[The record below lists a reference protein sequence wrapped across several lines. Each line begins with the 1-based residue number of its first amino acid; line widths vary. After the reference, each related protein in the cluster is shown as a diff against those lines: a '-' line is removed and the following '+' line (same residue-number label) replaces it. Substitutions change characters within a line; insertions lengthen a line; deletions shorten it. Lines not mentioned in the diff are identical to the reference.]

1 MNDKIK
7 LSKTTLAKLQPEPG
21 KQLIFWDSDIT
32 GFGVRV
38 SPGGSQTFFC
48 QSRFKGKV
56 VKYTIGQNSRIT
68 PEKARREA
76 IRIQS
81 NLALGIDPKPEV
93 EKESR
98 DSFGDLLSA
107 YCDMLELAGK
117 YSFKAV
123 RSSLVKHVKLAHPNL
138 WKKAAN
144 KITLD
149 DCMDIVA
156 EIKNAGMA
164 READKVRAYIRTAFS
179 EAINARSDVNA
190 IPAMRRMKLTQNPAR
205 EMRKVK
211 GATQAKDRALSLS
224 EFRAYWTRIQQQP
237 EPRRSLAMLHII
249 TGGQRQLQ
257 LARVTQADLDRD
269 AMTITLLDPKGRRE
283 QPRRHT
289 IPLLPEALELI
300 DGITGGG
307 DFIFSC
313 NGGDTGMNIDYLND
327 IAKEVCADME
337 KAEELEGAAF
347 TAGTIRATIETRLM
361 KAPYRVSSDVLA
373 RLLSHGLGGIQA
385 RHYQHDSMHDEQ
397 LEALQML
404 WRMVNDIP
412 EPGMRLAEV
421 VRLEA
426 RA

>member
-1 MNDKIK
+1 MTAKIK
-7 LSKTTLAKLQPEPG
+7 LTKTALSALKPETG
-21 KQLIFWDSDIT
+21 KQVVCWDSDIT
-32 GFGVRV
+32 GFGVRI
-38 SPGGSQTFFC
+38 SAGGSQTFFYQGRLNGC
-48 QSRFKGKV
+48 IYKK
-56 VKYTIGQNSRIT
+56 TIGQNGKISPDT
-68 PEKARREA
+68 ARKEA

-81 NLALGIDPKPEV
+81 NLALGIDPKPKA
-93 EKESR
+93 EKDSQ
-98 DSFGDLLSA
+98 DSFGDLLEA
-107 YCDMLELAGK
+107 YSDMLEEAGK
-117 YSFKAV
+117 YSAKAV
-123 RSSLVKHVKLAHPNL
+123 RNSLERNVKEAHPKL

-156 EIKNAGMA
+156 AIKKAGKA

-190 IPAMRRMKLTQNPAR
+190 IPALRRMKLTNNPAR
-205 EMRKVK
+205 EIRKVK

-224 EFRAYWTRIQQQP
+224 EFRAYWSRIKEQP
-237 EPRRSLAMLHII
+237 EPRRSIAMLHVI
-249 TGGQRQLQ
+249 TGGQRQQQ

-269 AMTITLLDPKGRRE
+269 ALTMTIWDSKGRRD
-283 QPRRHT
+283 QPRKHT
-289 IPLLPEALELI
+289 IPLLPEALKLI

-313 NGGDTGMNIDYLND
+313 NGGQTGISPDYLNG
-327 IAKEVCADME
+327 IVREVCADME
-337 KAEELEGAAF
+337 KAEELEGTPF

-361 KAPYRVSSDVLA
+361 KTPYRVSSDVLA
-373 RLLSHGLGGIQA
+373 RLLSHGLGGVQA
-385 RHYQHDSMHDEQ
+385 KHYQHDTMHDEQ

-412 EPGMRLAEV
+412 EKGAKLAEV
-421 VRLEA
+421 IKLEA